1 MAGMARSLGG
11 WGQQYSPVW
20 DVGGG
25 HHGGDVHHRVAD
37 HAGAVGVR
45 ELPDEVARQEA
56 PMRATK
62 QCHPAGIQ
70 HLLLQHSL
78 HAELPPWE
86 TTTEQAVPPS
96 LLRAPA
102 GAQGAPGP
110 RARPYLHITYV
121 LCAHVAWQGGHVVLA
136 KAQRATVIH
145 CVGGSV
151 RALPPLC
158 PHPGPSMGAVSP
170 KAMVSLTQQH
180 GKAHTA
186 QRRRVQH
193 PPGREDRVGTPYKWQ
208 RQRGSD
214 TAWLG
219 YSGVGTSSY
228 HGASRPRGASG
239 QWDPRLG
246 ASG

>member
-1 MAGMARSLGG
+1 MGN
-11 WGQQYSPVW
+11 
-20 DVGGG
+20 
-25 HHGGDVHHRVAD
+25 
-37 HAGAVGVR
+37 
-45 ELPDEVARQEA
+45 
-56 PMRATK
+56 
-62 QCHPAGIQ
+62 
-70 HLLLQHSL
+70 
-78 HAELPPWE
+78 
-86 TTTEQAVPPS
+86 TTEQAAPPS
-96 LLRAPA
+96 L
-102 GAQGAPGP
+102 AQGAPGP
-110 RARPYLHITYV
+110 CARLYLHVTYV

-136 KAQRATVIH
+136 KAQRAAVIH

-180 GKAHTA
+180 GKAHAA

-208 RQRGSD
+208 RQRGGD

-246 ASG
+246 ASGWHQSPGPLWEAGRGVSGISQDGGAQPDSALGTHCTGGAPALVGAAGCGCPR